1 MAKRAINV
9 NRMGMRVSMAMCVVC
24 AAAFTSTCMTGCLRS
39 KASKGDVEPT
49 DGSVQSAKGEEA
61 KQIEAWPFVP
71 VSIRI
76 HPISQAQIDAK
87 GPRIL
92 CHVECRDVM
101 GETTKAV
108 GTLRVEVLEPSRTV
122 EPGMEQVSAAWV
134 TDLSDL
140 DNNAKLYD
148 AATRTYRLSLRQ
160 LPGFMVE
167 SLGDAN
173 KRGGRNAVLRATLE
187 PAMLPDQ
194 KNAQPMSDEFKL
206 TW

>member
-1 MAKRAINV
+1 ML
-9 NRMGMRVSMAMCVVC
+9 MGVLACLC
-24 AAAFTSTCMTGCLRS
+24 AFPAGCLRT
-39 KASKGDVEPT
+39 KVGKGDVEPAGGAVLAT
-49 DGSVQSAKGEEA
+49 KGDEA
-61 KQIEAWPFVP
+61 RHLESWPFVP
-71 VSIRI
+71 TSIRI

-92 CHVECRDVM
+92 CHVECRDQT

-108 GTLRVEVLEPSRTV
+108 GVLRVEALEPSRTV
-122 EPGMEQVSAAWV
+122 EPGMEQVAAAWV

-148 AATRTYRLSLRQ
+148 PATRTYRLSLRQ

-173 KRGGRNAVLRATLE
+173 RRGGRTAVLRATLE
-187 PAMLPDQ
+187 PATLPGQ
-194 KNAQPMSDEFKL
+194 KNAQPMSDEFRL
-206 TW
+206 SW

>member
-1 MAKRAINV
+1 MAISPLT
-9 NRMGMRVSMAMCVVC
+9 VSRIAMPIVVAAWLC
-24 AAAFTSTCMTGCLRS
+24 AAAFTAGCLRS

-49 DGSVQSAKGEEA
+49 DGQTQTATSERS

-71 VSIRI
+71 ASIRI
-76 HPISQAQIDAK
+76 HPISQAQVDAK

-101 GETTKAV
+101 GETTKAM
-108 GTLRVEVLEPSRTV
+108 GSLRIEVLEPSRTV
-122 EPGMEQVSAAWV
+122 EPGMEQVAAAWV
-134 TDLSDL
+134 TDLSEL

-167 SLGDAN
+167 SLNDAS
-173 KRGGRNAVLRATLE
+173 KRSGRSAVLRATLE
-187 PAMLPDQ
+187 PAMLPGQ
-194 KNAQPMSDEFKL
+194 KHAQPMSDEFRL
-206 TW
+206 VW